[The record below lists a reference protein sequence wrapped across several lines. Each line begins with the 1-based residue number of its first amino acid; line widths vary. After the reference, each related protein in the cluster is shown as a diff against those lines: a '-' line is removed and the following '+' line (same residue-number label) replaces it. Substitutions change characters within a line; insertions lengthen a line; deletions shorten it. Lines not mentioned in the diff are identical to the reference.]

1 MPEVQRRTDETTLE
15 PADCTRYRSGV
26 MRVAYLS
33 LDRPDLAHA
42 VKCLHGTCSSQRSHF
57 ADLKRVGRY
66 LHSHRCLAKVYNR
79 QDWSGKVT
87 VTVDT
92 DFAGDQVTRKSTTG
106 VATFRGS
113 RCVRTQSN
121 LQSTWEHWSEEQC
134 RLEPLELRSSQTPQ
148 QHELSHI
155 AEDLDDRNTSTTVAV
170 GARQGASKRGYS
182 GGCEH
187 SSQGVSNAFAL
198 QHTRLKRS
206 IRDPSRAQTPKD
218 HLHRPREKGGAHIQ
232 HPPDDAPVPESMAQ
246 CQRQQTHCIWPL
258 QYAACPVVH
267 CTLVPCSAPRMFQQ
281 QQQQQPH
288 VNSMVQQA
296 GDGGRI
302 ATCRGLHQRTS
313 SDTCHLKLLMSEHFV
328 GAIMGN
334 AGCDIEEV
342 VANTGCRLQVSALDQ
357 HYPGTNDRIVVLS
370 GELPGLKECVR
381 MILWKLYTLYPHNHG
396 RMVATLAVPSSAVS
410 RIVGRKGEAVKQIS
424 FSTECHVRVSCRVDG
439 FQERLV
445 LISGEY
451 PNLVEAVSKVCRYIQ
466 GDPHLLEH
474 LALSY
479 DIALPF
485 NCWVGKKTRATQI
498 ISPADVQRHN
508 KRELVHYLRRTASRK
523 ILRRYSLLGNTKNIM
538 KANSVEQLH
547 RAVIETHE
555 ELQARIDH

>member
-1 MPEVQRRTDETTLE
+1 M
-15 PADCTRYRSGV
+15 A
-26 MRVAYLS
+26 
-33 LDRPDLAHA
+33 
-42 VKCLHGTCSSQRSHF
+42 
-57 ADLKRVGRY
+57 
-66 LHSHRCLAKVYNR
+66 
-79 QDWSGKVT
+79 
-87 VTVDT
+87 
-92 DFAGDQVTRKSTTG
+92 
-106 VATFRGS
+106 
-113 RCVRTQSN
+113 
-121 LQSTWEHWSEEQC
+121 
-134 RLEPLELRSSQTPQ
+134 
-148 QHELSHI
+148 
-155 AEDLDDRNTSTTVAV
+155 
-170 GARQGASKRGYS
+170 
-182 GGCEH
+182 
-187 SSQGVSNAFAL
+187 
-198 QHTRLKRS
+198 
-206 IRDPSRAQTPKD
+206 
-218 HLHRPREKGGAHIQ
+218 GGAHIQ

-555 ELQARIDH
+555 ELQAQGLVHAAAPSRSYSVVEGAEHSEDSDATEAPLDETIHEETSDEEFSQLQALEDGSEMQLWRDWSICRALQAWLSPLGASDAMAHTHCSNSEQMARPRHCPRHCSSVRVCSRGLEGIFGGS